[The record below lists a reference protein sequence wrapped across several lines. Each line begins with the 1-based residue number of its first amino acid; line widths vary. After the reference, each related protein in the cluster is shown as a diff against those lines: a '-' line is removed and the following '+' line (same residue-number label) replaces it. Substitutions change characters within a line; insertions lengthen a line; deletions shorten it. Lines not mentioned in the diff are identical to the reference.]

1 MCLQGKKVVRLSKSL
16 MSHLTLSGIY
26 QRRILEWIA
35 ISFSSD
41 PPGLG
46 IKPTSPALWHV
57 EYWPPNHWKAQFL
70 FIYSFINAMN
80 WASLVAQLVKNP
92 PVMWVTWV

>member
-1 MCLQGKKVVRLSKSL
+1 MCLQEKKVVRLSRSL
-16 MSHLTLSGIY
+16 MSDLTPSGIY
-26 QRRILEWIA
+26 QRSILGWIA
-35 ISFSSD
+35 ISFFSD

-46 IKPTSPALWHV
+46 TKPTSPTLWHV
-57 EYWPPNHWKAQFL
+57 ECLPLSHWEAHFL